1 MIMNTDILNVV
12 LQLIEGAIAFEF
24 LESINPSRKKLKNFF
39 IITVSYMIMCGINLW
54 LDYNFFINLTTLI
67 TFHLIFNKAL
77 YKNKLGL
84 SMVNSGLFAVFVCAG
99 EYVSLLM
106 LSVFSDKDVYA
117 ILEIPSMYI
126 IMIVFSKSIL
136 FIGMKVVSMIFNKIA
151 LKQGISVIT
160 FIFPI
165 SLLVIM
171 SAIVASSRYVVYS
184 DLTKILFSGASFFM
198 ITAVIVTCILQQR
211 EAEREQELIEL
222 RAIKQNQETDNK
234 YFEILEHQ
242 NKNLMMYAHDTKNHL
257 IAIRSLTDDE
267 KIISYIEKLTD
278 GINKYSKLAS
288 SGNHSLDVII
298 NKYITECEIKNVK
311 FTYDIKKSNLFNIEI
326 YDMVTILGNLL
337 DNALEAAETSK
348 EKFIHLQTERKNGYD
363 IVTIKN
369 SCDKKPQ
376 TDGDKLKTTKT
387 NKRFHGL
394 GIKSIKTALKKY
406 NGDYNWEYNEKE
418 KTFSA
423 TVTFLS

>member
-1 MIMNTDILNVV
+1 MAHNISI
-12 LQLIEGAIAFEF
+12 AIVYLFEF
-24 LESINPSRKKLKNFF
+24 LISYIFFKQVSNLRKNKITTIFIGLVCFAVAAIINITLSMIWLNFLTFFLANCILSMWCFEVNLKQSVFYSVVLDIVSTATEYITFF
-39 IITVSYMIMCGINLW
+39 IVS
-54 LDYNFFINLTTLI
+54 
-67 TFHLIFNKAL
+67 
-77 YKNKLGL
+77 
-84 SMVNSGLFAVFVCAG
+84 
-99 EYVSLLM
+99 
-106 LSVFSDKDVYA
+106 
-117 ILEIPSMYI
+117 
-126 IMIVFSKSIL
+126 
-136 FIGMKVVSMIFNKIA
+136 VVSGEEVAYTFD
-151 LKQGISVIT
+151 QGGAFLLNA
-160 FIFPI
+160 FICKTLFFFI
-165 SLLVIM
+165 SLLLTRFISKNDNITKVPVTFYFYPLAVVAVLLFLWNVYISFDM
-171 SAIVASSRYVVYS
+171 TESMKITVTFISAMMLLSTI
-184 DLTKILFSGASFFM
+184 ILFVSYRNN
-198 ITAVIVTCILQQR
+198 IDR
-211 EAEREQELIEL
+211 ENKMHLLEQEVTKTNTE
-222 RAIKQNQETDNK
+222 KSYYQ
-234 YFEILEHQ
+234 ILEHQ

-298 NKYITECEIKNVK
+298 NKYITECEIKSVK
-311 FTYDIKKSNLFNIEI
+311 FTYDIKKSNLLNVEI
-326 YDMVTILGNLL
+326 NDMVSILGNLL

-369 SCDKKPQ
+369 SYDNKPQ

-406 NGDYNWEYNEKE
+406 NGEYNWEYNEAE

-423 TVTFLS
+423 TVTFLL